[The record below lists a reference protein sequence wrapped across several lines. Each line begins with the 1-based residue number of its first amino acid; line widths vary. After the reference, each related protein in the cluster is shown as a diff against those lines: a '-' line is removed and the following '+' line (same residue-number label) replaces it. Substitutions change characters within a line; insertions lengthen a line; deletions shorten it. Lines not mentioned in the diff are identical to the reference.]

1 MSKQLT
7 PDLGSGS
14 GPGIYPGPC
23 HGPGPG
29 LVGPGPDTGAA
40 GTDP

>member
-23 HGPGPG
+23 PGPG